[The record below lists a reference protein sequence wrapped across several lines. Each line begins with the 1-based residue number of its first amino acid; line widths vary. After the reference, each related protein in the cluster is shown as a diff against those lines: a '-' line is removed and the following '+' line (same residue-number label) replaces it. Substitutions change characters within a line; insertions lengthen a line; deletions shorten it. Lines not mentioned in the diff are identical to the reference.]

1 MNALP
6 SDIRELIDEELANRA
21 CASRDELIIDEV
33 RQMRLRKQQVD
44 QLRHDIDQARSE
56 LHRGE
61 GIEIA
66 NDSDLSA
73 FFDDIR
79 TRGQARCEAH
89 GRSK

>member
-6 SDIRELIDEELANRA
+6 SDIQDFIDEELANRVY
-21 CASRDELIIDEV
+21 ASREELIVDAV
-33 RQMRLRKQQVD
+33 RQLRLRKQQIE
-44 QLRHDIDQARSE
+44 QLRRDIDQARRE
-56 LHRGE
+56 IRGGE

-66 NDSDLSA
+66 GDDGLSA

-79 TRGQARCEAH
+79 TRGKARCEAH